1 MSVSLLAVDETIREI
16 EWSLPESGWGWA
28 GLVLGTVLMLVF
40 VIACY
45 LRDTRD
51 LSRVWTTWLL
61 MLRLVFLAGL
71 LLVFVNPRERESERT
86 FRASRVIL
94 LVDTSLSMSFPE
106 EKPGTSGDAS
116 ERTRALALREMF
128 SDSDLIQRLTADHH
142 VRVYTFDAGLAEK
155 PIFDFP
161 CRDPRGRG
169 GAEIAT
175 EPEPGAAADPSTG
188 EGGGSG
194 GASRFPESTAWD
206 RAIRPWA
213 VAGEAGSG
221 RMVGGMETRVGEAV
235 LTALQREGGEGLS
248 GVVVLTDGASNAG
261 TDPGAARQLAVRRK
275 VRLFAVGIGSLEL
288 PDNVQLV
295 NVQAP
300 TDVHVGDAYGFSIFV
315 KGQGAGVLGKE
326 VEIELLRKPASAEG
340 DPDEKVDSA
349 RVELPLDAGPVE
361 VKFDLTPETAGR
373 YEFLVRAVT
382 PTGITE
388 LSSDDNQRRRL
399 VNVTDRKLRVLLL
412 AGGPT
417 RDYRFVRNMLYRH
430 PGIEVD
436 VLLQTADPGDAI
448 SQDADRVLQQFPE
461 ARDELFAYDVIV
473 GFDPDWQAIPD
484 TRREMLVEWIEK
496 QAGGLLAVAGD
507 VFTPELA
514 DPAASLADIRTLYP
528 VILEPL
534 PLETSLT
541 RRADQAWP
549 VEFSDDG
556 LDAAF
561 LHLSDDAAD
570 PMEAW
575 GEFDGVFRCF
585 PTTGPK
591 DGALVYARFSDPGSD
606 RPVLMASQFYGSGR
620 VLYVGSPELW
630 RLRALEEELFDRFW
644 IKAIRELGQARLKR
658 GTNRGTLLL
667 DRSEYLLGQTITLRA
682 HLLDPQ
688 FQELTDETVAIEL
701 FGPDGR
707 QLGLRD
713 LRLQPNRP
721 GQYVGSFRAS
731 LPGTFRLAVPIP
743 PEEDERL
750 SGRIDVVL
758 PDLESIDPRQNRP
771 LLAGMVRGTGGKY
784 LELSE
789 SQTLPAS
796 LPNLGAEL
804 LVDKGR
810 PSPLWDRVWVLYVLV
825 GLLCL
830 EWITRKLLKLA

>member
-1 MSVSLLAVDETIREI
+1 MITTLLAVDETIREI
-16 EWSLPESGWGWA
+16 EWGLPESGWGWA
-28 GLVLGTVLMLVF
+28 GLVLGTGLLLAF
-40 VIACY
+40 VVACY

-51 LSRVWTTWLL
+51 LSRLWTGWLL
-61 MLRLVFLAGL
+61 LLRLAVIAGL
-71 LLVFVNPRERESERT
+71 LLVFLNPRERESEKT

-94 LVDTSLSMSFPE
+94 LVDTSLSMSFSE
-106 EKPGTSGDAS
+106 KKPGTAGGPS
-116 ERTRALALREMF
+116 ERTRALALRELL
-128 SDSDLIQRLTADHH
+128 SESDLVRRLTADHQ
-142 VRVYTFDAGLAEK
+142 VRVYTFDAGLAEE
-155 PIFDFP
+155 PVFDFAS
-161 CRDPRGRG
+161 RDPRGR
-169 GAEIAT
+169 
-175 EPEPGAAADPSTG
+175 PAAA
-188 EGGGSG
+188 
-194 GASRFPESTAWD
+194 GANGPAAGFPEASDWD
-206 RAIRPWA
+206 RAVRPWT
-213 VAGEAGSG
+213 VAGDGDP
-221 RMVGGMETRVGEAV
+221 RRRGGGLETRRGEAV
-235 LTALQREGGEGLS
+235 LTVLQREGGEGLA
-248 GVVVLTDGASNAG
+248 GVVVMSDGASNSG

-275 VRLFAVGIGSLEL
+275 IRLFAVGVGSLEL

-300 TDVHVGDAYGFSIFV
+300 TDVHLGDAYGLSVFV
-315 KGQGAGVLGKE
+315 KGQGGGVLGKD
-326 VEIELLRKPASAEG
+326 VVIELLRKPESGEG
-340 DPDEKVDSA
+340 EPDEKVDSKT
-349 RVELPLDAGPVE
+349 VQLPADAGPVE
-361 VKFDLTPETAGR
+361 VKFELTPEAAGR
-373 YEFLVRAVT
+373 FEFLIRAVT
-382 PTGITE
+382 PAGITE

-399 VNVTDRKLRVLLL
+399 INVTDRKLKVMLL
-412 AGGPT
+412 AGGPM

-430 PGIEVD
+430 PGVEID

-461 ARDELFAYDVIV
+461 AREELFAYDVIV
-473 GFDPDWQAIPD
+473 AFDPDWQAIPD

-507 VFTPELA
+507 VFTPDLA
-514 DPAASLADIRTLYP
+514 DAAVPLDDIRTLYP

-534 PLETSLT
+534 PLETNLT

-549 VEFSDDG
+549 VEFSEDG
-556 LDAAF
+556 FDAAF
-561 LHLSDDAAD
+561 LHLSDDALD

-585 PTTGPK
+585 PTIGPK
-591 DGALVYARFSDPGSD
+591 DGALVYARFSDPSSD
-606 RPVLMASQFYGSGR
+606 HPVLMASQFYGSGR

-630 RLRALEEELFDRFW
+630 RLRALEEDLFDRFW

-688 FQELTDETVAIEL
+688 FQDLEEETVAIEL

-707 QLGLRD
+707 QLGLSE
-713 LRLQPNRP
+713 LRRQPNRP

-731 LPGTFRLAVPIP
+731 QPGTFRLAVPIP
-743 PEEDERL
+743 PEGDERL
-750 SGRIDVVL
+750 TGRIDVVL

-771 LLAGMVRGTGGKY
+771 LLAGLVRGTGGEY
-784 LELSE
+784 LELPE
-789 SQTLPAS
+789 AATLPAS
-796 LPNLGAEL
+796 LPNLGTEL

-810 PSPLWDRVWVLYVLV
+810 PAPLWDRAWVLYLLV

>member
-1 MSVSLLAVDETIREI
+1 MIVTLLGVEETIREI
-16 EWSLPESGWGWA
+16 EWNVPETGWGWA
-28 GLVLGTVLMLVF
+28 GLVLVTGLVLAF
-40 VIACY
+40 VVGCY

-51 LSRVWTTWLL
+51 MSRVWTGWLL
-61 MLRLVFLAGL
+61 LLRLSVIVGL
-71 LLVFVNPRERESERT
+71 LLVFLNPRERESERT
-86 FRASRVIL
+86 FRSSRVIL

-106 EKPGTSGDAS
+106 KKPGTAGGPS
-116 ERTRALALREMF
+116 ERTRALALRELL
-128 SDSDLIQRLTADHH
+128 SESDLVKTLSQDHH
-142 VRVYTFDAGLAEK
+142 VRVYTFDAGLAEE
-155 PIFDFP
+155 PVFEFAS
-161 CRDPRGRG
+161 RDPRGRP
-169 GAEIAT
+169 ASDETA
-175 EPEPGAAADPSTG
+175 PGAATVVLPKAAD
-188 EGGGSG
+188 
-194 GASRFPESTAWD
+194 WD
-206 RAIRPWA
+206 RAIRPWT
-213 VAGEAGSG
+213 VTQDGETSQ
-221 RMVGGMETRVGEAV
+221 RGGGLETRVGEAV
-235 LTALQREGGEGLS
+235 LTVLQREGGDGLA
-248 GVVVLTDGASNAG
+248 GVVVMTDGASNAG

-275 VRLFAVGIGSLEL
+275 IRLFAVGIGSLEL

-300 TDVHVGDAYGFSIFV
+300 TDVHVGDAYGFSVFV
-315 KGQGAGVLGKE
+315 KGQGAGVLGKD
-326 VEIELLRKPASAEG
+326 VQIELLKKPESGEG
-340 DPDEKVDSA
+340 EPDEKVDS
-349 RVELPLDAGPVE
+349 RTVQLPPDAGPVE

-373 YEFLVRAVT
+373 FEFLVRAVT
-382 PTGITE
+382 PAGITE
-388 LSSDDNQRRRL
+388 LSSDDNHRRRL
-399 VNVTDRKLRVLLL
+399 INVTERKLKVLLL
-412 AGGPT
+412 AGGPM
-417 RDYRFVRNMLYRH
+417 RDYRFVRNMLFRH
-430 PGIEVD
+430 PGIEID
-436 VLLQTADPGDAI
+436 VLLQTAEPGDAI

-461 ARDELFAYDVIV
+461 AREELFAYDVII

-496 QAGGLLAVAGD
+496 QAGGLLVVAGD

-514 DPAASLADIRTLYP
+514 DAAAPLDDIRTLYP

-534 PLETSLT
+534 PLETNLT
-541 RRADQAWP
+541 RTADQAWP

-561 LHLSDDAAD
+561 LHLSDDTAD

-585 PTTGPK
+585 PTIGPK

-667 DRSEYLLGQTITLRA
+667 DRTEYLLGQTITLRA

-688 FQELTDETVAIEL
+688 FQDLTEETVAIEL

-707 QLGLRD
+707 QLGLNE
-713 LRLQPNRP
+713 LRQQPNRP

-731 LPGTFRLAVPIP
+731 QPGTFRLAVPIP

-750 SGRIDVVL
+750 AGRIDVVL

-771 LLAGMVRGTGGKY
+771 LLSGLVRGTGGEY
-784 LELSE
+784 LDLAEAE
-789 SQTLPAS
+789 TLPAS
-796 LPNLGAEL
+796 LPNLGTEL

-810 PSPLWDRVWVLYVLV
+810 PSPLWDRAWVLYLLV

-830 EWITRKLLKLA
+830 EWTTRKLLKLA

>member
-1 MSVSLLAVDETIREI
+1 MIAQLLAVEETIREI
-16 EWSLPESGWGWA
+16 EWGWPESGWGWA
-28 GLVLGTVLMLVF
+28 GLVLGSVLLLSF
-40 VIACY
+40 VVACY

-51 LSRVWTTWLL
+51 MSRVWTSWLL
-61 MLRLVFLAGL
+61 LLRLGLIVGL

-106 EKPGTSGDAS
+106 KKLGTSGGGN
-116 ERTRALALREMF
+116 ERTRALALREML
-128 SDSDLIQRLTADHH
+128 SESDLIKRMTVDHQ
-142 VRVYTFDAGLAEK
+142 VRVYTFDAGLAEV
-155 PIFDFP
+155 PVFEFAS
-161 CRDPRGRG
+161 RDPRGRPPG
-169 GAEIAT
+169 DTSAT
-175 EPEPGAAADPSTG
+175 DTKAVDDRLPDSV
-188 EGGGSG
+188 
-194 GASRFPESTAWD
+194 AWD
-206 RAIRPWA
+206 RAIRPWT
-213 VAGEAGSG
+213 VAGDGTTPQPSG
-221 RMVGGMETRVGEAV
+221 GLETRVGEAV
-235 LTALQREGGEGLS
+235 LSVLQREGGDGLA

-275 VRLFAVGIGSLEL
+275 IRLFAVGVGSLEL

-300 TDVHVGDAYGFSIFV
+300 SDVHVGDAYGFSVFV
-315 KGQGAGVLGKE
+315 KGQGGGVLGKD
-326 VEIELLRKPASAEG
+326 VVIELLRKPESGEG
-340 DPDEKVDSA
+340 DPDEKVDSKT
-349 RVELPLDAGPVE
+349 VQLPLDAGPVE
-361 VKFDLTPETAGR
+361 VKFDLTPDTPGR
-373 YEFLVRAVT
+373 FEFLVRAVT
-382 PTGITE
+382 PAGITE
-388 LSSDDNQRRRL
+388 LSSDDNQRRRMI
-399 VNVTDRKLRVLLL
+399 NVTDRKLKVMLL

-430 PGIEVD
+430 PGIEID

-461 ARDELFAYDVIV
+461 AREELFAYDVIV

-484 TRREMLVEWIEK
+484 TRRELLTEWIEK
-496 QAGGLLAVAGD
+496 QAGGLLVIAGD

-514 DPAASLADIRTLYP
+514 DISAPLDDIRTLYP

-534 PLETSLT
+534 PLEINLT
-541 RRADQAWP
+541 RRADRAWP
-549 VEFSDDG
+549 VEFSEDG

-575 GEFDGVFRCF
+575 GEFEGVFRCF
-585 PTTGPK
+585 PTTDAK
-591 DGALVYARFSDPGSD
+591 DGALVYAHFSDPSSD
-606 RPVLMASQFYGSGR
+606 HPVLMASQFYGSGR

-630 RLRALEEELFDRFW
+630 RLRALDEDLFDRFW
-644 IKAIRELGQARLKR
+644 IKAIRELGQTRLKR

-667 DRSEYLLGQTITLRA
+667 DRTEYLLGQTITLRA

-688 FQELTDETVAIEL
+688 FQDLTEETVAIEL
-701 FGPDGR
+701 IGPDGR
-707 QLGLRD
+707 LQGLTE
-713 LRLQPNRP
+713 LRRQPNRP

-731 LPGTFRLAVPIP
+731 LPGTFRLAVPVP

-771 LLAGMVRGTGGKY
+771 LLAAMVRGTGGEY
-784 LELSE
+784 LELSAASE
-789 SQTLPAS
+789 LPAS
-796 LPNLGAEL
+796 LPNQGIEL
-804 LVDKGR
+804 LVEKGR
-810 PSPLWDRVWVLYVLV
+810 PTPLWDRVWVLYLLV

>member
-1 MSVSLLAVDETIREI
+1 MMAHLLAAEETIREI
-16 EWSLPESGWGWA
+16 EWGLPESGWGWA
-28 GLVLGTVLMLVF
+28 VMVLGTVLLLSF
-40 VIACY
+40 VVVCY
-45 LRDTRD
+45 LRDTRGM
-51 LSRVWTTWLL
+51 SRVWTSWLL
-61 MLRLVFLAGL
+61 LLRLGLIVGL

-106 EKPGTSGDAS
+106 KKPGTSGGAN
-116 ERTRALALREMF
+116 ERSRALALREMLAE
-128 SDSDLIQRLTADHH
+128 SDLIKRLTVDHQ
-142 VRVYTFDAGLAEK
+142 VRVYTFDAGLSEAPVFE
-155 PIFDFP
+155 FAS
-161 CRDPRGRG
+161 RDPRGRLP
-169 GAEIAT
+169 ADSSADSSAT
-175 EPEPGAAADPSTG
+175 DTSTVDDG
-188 EGGGSG
+188 LPDAG
-194 GASRFPESTAWD
+194 AWD
-206 RAIRPWA
+206 QAIRPWT
-213 VAGEAGSG
+213 VAGDGTTPQ
-221 RMVGGMETRVGEAV
+221 RGGGLETRVGESV
-235 LTALQREGGEGLS
+235 MSVLQREAGDGLA

-261 TDPGAARQLAVRRK
+261 TDAGAARQLAVRRK
-275 VRLFAVGIGSLEL
+275 IRLFAVGVGSLEL

-295 NVQAP
+295 NVQVP
-300 TDVHVGDAYGFSIFV
+300 SDVHVGDAYGFSVFV
-315 KGQGAGVLGKE
+315 KGQGAGVLGKD
-326 VEIELLRKPASAEG
+326 VEIELLRKPESGEG
-340 DPDEKVDSA
+340 EPDEKVDSQT
-349 RVELPLDAGPVE
+349 VQLPLDAGPVE
-361 VKFDLTPETAGR
+361 VKFDLTPETPGR
-373 YEFLVRAVT
+373 FEFLVRAVT

-388 LSSDDNQRRRL
+388 LSSDDNHRRRL
-399 VNVTDRKLRVLLL
+399 INVTDRKLKVLLL

-417 RDYRFVRNMLYRH
+417 RDYRFVRNMLFRH
-430 PGIEVD
+430 PGIEID

-461 ARDELFAYDVIV
+461 AREELFAYDVIV

-484 TRREMLVEWIEK
+484 TRRELLTEWIDK
-496 QAGGLLAVAGD
+496 QAGGLLVVAGD

-514 DPAASLADIRTLYP
+514 DISAPLDDIRTLYP

-534 PLETSLT
+534 PLETNLT
-541 RRADQAWP
+541 RRADRAWP

-561 LHLSDDAAD
+561 LHLTDDTAD

-575 GEFDGVFRCF
+575 GEFEGVFRCF
-585 PTTGPK
+585 PTTDAK
-591 DGALVYARFSDPGSD
+591 DGALVYAHFSDPSSD
-606 RPVLMASQFYGSGR
+606 HPVLMASQFYGSGR

-630 RLRALEEELFDRFW
+630 RLRALEEDLFDRFW

-688 FQELTDETVAIEL
+688 FQDLTLETTSIEL
-701 FGPDGR
+701 IGPDGR
-707 QLGLRD
+707 PLGLTE
-713 LRLQPNRP
+713 LRAQPNRP

-731 LPGTFRLAVPIP
+731 LPGTYRLAVPIP

-771 LLAGMVRGTGGKY
+771 LLASLVQGTGGEY
-784 LELSE
+784 LELSDADG
-789 SQTLPAS
+789 LPS
-796 LPNLGAEL
+796 RLPNQGIEL

-810 PSPLWDRVWVLYVLV
+810 PSPLWDRVWVLYLLV